1 MVLAAVSLKALV
13 YYLYTGDIEFATLRS
28 VKVAPVG
35 TPAGTTAEA
44 EDTEI
49 SAIADETESVPT
61 AQLNNRKR
69 GKKRRVVK
77 TEFHPL
83 EPLEPLSPSV
93 TGTGSYENPAEPVSS
108 DQLYSCSPKSMYRFA
123 DMLELDELRQRAFE
137 AIKSN
142 LSKENIIEEVFSKFT
157 SRYPEVL
164 EMEIRLLN
172 TMRDERSI
180 QEALPAIVQRM
191 VAGGEFSHA
200 GDALSKFVLI
210 MAGSGR

>member
-1 MVLAAVSLKALV
+1 MRDVASKTLNALV

-28 VKVAPVG
+28 VKAAPAG
-35 TPAGTTAEA
+35 TPAGTSAEA

-49 SAIADETESVPT
+49 SATAEGPDSVP
-61 AQLNNRKR
+61 AIQ
-69 GKKRRVVK
+69 
-77 TEFHPL
+77 L
-83 EPLEPLSPSV
+83 EPAFELIEPRDPHGPPDWLV
-93 TGTGSYENPAEPVSS
+93 FGTGFFENPAEPVSS
-108 DQLYSCSPKSMYRFA
+108 DELYSCSPKSMYRFA

-137 AIKSN
+137 AIMSN

-172 TMRDERSI
+172 TMRNEKEVQD
-180 QEALPAIVQRM
+180 ALAAIIQRM

-210 MAGSGR
+210 MAGSRQ